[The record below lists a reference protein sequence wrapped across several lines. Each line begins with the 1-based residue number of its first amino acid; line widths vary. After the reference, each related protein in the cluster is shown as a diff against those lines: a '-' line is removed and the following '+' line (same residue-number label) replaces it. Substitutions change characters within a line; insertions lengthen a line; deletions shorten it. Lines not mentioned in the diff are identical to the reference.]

1 MKLLNYISAVEANF
15 VNISAARKSHL
26 LQLSIY
32 LQKKFQAGQ
41 VPKVIVICTHN
52 SRRSHI
58 GQVWLAVAADYY
70 GLPKLETYSGGTE
83 ATAFNPRAVAALQRA
98 GLSITTN
105 NPTANNPIYNI
116 NWNDTDE
123 PYQAFSKKYDDV
135 PNPNSDFAAIM
146 ICKDAEERCPVVYGM
161 DFRFPLPFDDP
172 KAFDDT
178 NLESTK
184 YDERCFEIATE
195 VFYCLSQIR

>member
-1 MKLLNYISAVEANF
+1 MKLSNYLSAVEANF
-15 VNISAARKSHL
+15 ANISAARKSHL
-26 LQLSIY
+26 LQFSLY

-83 ATAFNPRAVAALQRA
+83 ATAFNPRAVAALQRT
-98 GLSITTN
+98 GLHITTN
-105 NPTANNPIYNI
+105 NPTVNNPIYNI

-123 PYQAFSKKYDDV
+123 PYQAFSKKYDDA
-135 PNPNSDFAAIM
+135 PNPTSDFAAIM
-146 ICKDAEERCPVVYGM
+146 ICKDAEERCPVVHGM